1 MITSSETRRATDPLG
16 VAIRLTS
23 DGKTIGKM
31 SLNDQELSLFEI
43 RRAGEIHASNRASDD
58 SCDISYMI
66 SAMSLASIATT
77 LRGDRP
83 SSPEVIADVIRTL
96 ILRGHLEGGEP
107 LRQDTI
113 ARWFGVS
120 HIPVRESLRQL
131 TAEGLVQ
138 LHDKRGAAVAPLRP
152 DEAEEILEIRLTLEI
167 RAVSLAMP
175 HWTEATFD
183 DLEKLLVEAEAC
195 DSIDRWSDI
204 NRIFH
209 EKLYQPCARPRL
221 LNLIASLNAN
231 VERYIRLLVSR
242 SDYRLQAQQEHR
254 AILASARVRNSAS
267 LAALVEHHA
276 LETAVQLRQFLLLH
290 QADETRGD
298 RRKAQRRS

>member
-1 MITSSETRRATDPLG
+1 
-16 VAIRLTS
+16 
-23 DGKTIGKM
+23 
-31 SLNDQELSLFEI
+31 
-43 RRAGEIHASNRASDD
+43 
-58 SCDISYMI
+58 
-66 SAMSLASIATT
+66 MSLASIATA
-77 LRGDRP
+77 LRGNRP

-96 ILRGHLEGGEP
+96 ILRGHLEGGQP

-138 LHDKRGAAVAPLRP
+138 LHDKRGATVAPLHP

-167 RAVSLAMP
+167 KAVSLAMP

-183 DLEKLLVEAEAC
+183 DLEKLLLEAEAC

-204 NRIFH
+204 NRSFH
-209 EKLYQPCARPRL
+209 EKLYKACARPRL

-254 AILASARVRNSAS
+254 AILASARVRNAAS

-276 LETAVQLRQFLLLH
+276 IETAVQLRQFLLLH
-290 QADETRGD
+290 QQDEIRSD
-298 RRKAQRRS
+298 RRKAQRRAVGSHG

>member
-1 MITSSETRRATDPLG
+1 
-16 VAIRLTS
+16 
-23 DGKTIGKM
+23 
-31 SLNDQELSLFEI
+31 
-43 RRAGEIHASNRASDD
+43 
-58 SCDISYMI
+58 
-66 SAMSLASIATT
+66 MSLASVATA
-77 LRGDRP
+77 LRGNRT

-96 ILRGHLEGGEP
+96 ILRGHLDGGQP

-113 ARWFGVS
+113 AKWFGVS

-138 LHDKRGAAVAPLRP
+138 LHMGRGATVAPLRP

-167 RAVSLAMP
+167 KAVLLAMP

-183 DLEKLLVEAEAC
+183 DLEKLLTEAEAC

-204 NRIFH
+204 NRSFH
-209 EKLYQPCARPRL
+209 ERLYKACARPRL
-221 LNLIASLNAN
+221 LSLIAALNAN

-254 AILASARVRNSAS
+254 AILASAKVRNAAS
-267 LAALVEHHA
+267 LSALVEHHA
-276 LETAVQLRQFLLLH
+276 VETAVQLRQFLLLH
-290 QADETRGD
+290 QKSEVQGHKKRTS
-298 RRKAQRRS
+298 RR